1 MIDSITQCVFFKGNQ
16 TRTQMLRNYLKIAVR
31 NLLRSK
37 SFSAIN
43 ILGLSVG
50 MTCCMLLVL
59 YIRSELSFDK
69 HHQHANDLYLVSSD
83 AMFSAGS
90 YEEVPRLS
98 APYAAALKAEFPEVA
113 QVTRIWANFLE
124 SKTLFQVRE
133 SGKPVQSFYET
144 KGYQIDSSFFDVF
157 TYQFTEGNA
166 RTALLDAHSVVLS
179 DAVAHKLFGNAPALN
194 KLIRINGEMGKGES
208 YKVTG
213 VFRDESARSHIDA
226 RFFMPMTAGWV
237 GGFLRDQAQNFH
249 TNNMFYTYLRLQPDR
264 MGKSADARQ
273 FTRKLPAFIEK
284 YARKDLAANGKDK
297 RIFLVP
303 VPAIH
308 LYGQVREVLT
318 PTNSTT
324 YLYILASI
332 ALFTL
337 LIACIN
343 FMNLATA
350 RSAKRAAEVGI
361 RKVMGAERSALIGQ
375 FLGESMVL
383 TLLAVVLAFGLVAVL
398 LPVFN
403 QLTAKTLAFSELVDP
418 AIIGAF
424 LVLALL
430 TGLVAGSYPAFYLS
444 VFNPVDV
451 LKGGANGRF
460 TNAVSAVALRRG
472 LVVFQFVISIG
483 LVLAT
488 VVIQRQMA
496 FLRNQPLGFTKDQ
509 QVVIPLRSDEAHKV
523 YTALRNDITQNN
535 QVLGA
540 AGAMYY
546 PGIINPSDVSLH
558 RPDQTVSQIQ
568 TVKTNWVDQG
578 FMQQMGFQLLKGRL
592 FTSAFPGDTANR
604 MIVNEATLRQL
615 SIPLEKAIG
624 QTLNFDERG
633 KTSSVEIIGVIK
645 DFHYEDLHKA
655 IQPYAFLLNNE
666 PFFNYLIVH
675 VNTAHVGNVLT
686 FLEQKWK
693 AVRPDEPFEYSFLDE
708 DFQRNYQ
715 ADARTSRI
723 VTYFTIIS
731 ILISCLGL
739 FGLAAFAAQ
748 QRTKEI
754 GVRKVLGASVTSIVG
769 LLSKDFMRLVLIAI
783 LIASPLAWYAMTK
796 WLQGFAYRITIE
808 WWMFAG
814 AGLLAIGIA
823 LLTVSYQSIKAA
835 LMNPV
840 KSLRSE

>member
-1 MIDSITQCVFFKGNQ
+1 MFT
-16 TRTQMLRNYLKIAVR
+16 NYFKIAVR

-50 MTCCMLLVL
+50 LTCCMLLLL

-69 HHQHANDLYLVSSD
+69 HHQHASNLYLVSSD
-83 AMFSAGS
+83 ALFSAGS

-98 APYAAALKAEFPEVA
+98 SPYAAALKSEFPEVD
-113 QVTRIWANFLE
+113 QVTRVWANFIE

-133 SGKPVQSFYET
+133 SGKPVQAFYET
-144 KGYQIDSSFFDVF
+144 KGYQIDPTFFDVF
-157 TYQFTEGNA
+157 SYQFSEGDPK
-166 RTALLDAHSVVLS
+166 TALQDAHSIVLS
-179 DAVAHKLFGNAPALN
+179 EPVARKLFGDVPALN
-194 KLIRINGEMGKGES
+194 KLIRINGVAGNGES
-208 YKVTG
+208 FKVTG

-226 RFFMPMTAGWV
+226 RFFLPMNAGWV
-237 GGFLRDQAQNFH
+237 GGFLRDQPQAFH
-249 TNNMFYTYLRLQPDR
+249 TNNMFYTYVRLHEGTNGEQL
-264 MGKSADARQ
+264 
-273 FTRKLPAFIEK
+273 TRKLPAFVEK

-297 RIFLVP
+297 RLFLVP
-303 VPAIH
+303 VPGLH
-308 LYGQVREVLT
+308 LYSKVREVIT

-361 RKVMGAERSALIGQ
+361 RKVMGAERGALIGQ

-383 TLLAVVLAFGLVAVL
+383 TLLALVIAFGLVAGL

-403 QLTAKTLAFSELVDP
+403 QLTEKQLLFSELINP
-418 AIIGAF
+418 AILGTF
-424 LVLALL
+424 LLLALV

-444 VFNPVDV
+444 VFNPIQV
-451 LKGGANGRF
+451 LKGRF
-460 TNAVSAVALRRG
+460 TNSMSAIALRRG

-483 LVLAT
+483 LVFTTLI
-488 VVIQRQMA
+488 IQRQMD

-509 QVVIPLRSDEAHKV
+509 QLVIPLRSDESHKA
-523 YTALRNDITQNN
+523 YTALRNEIARNN
-535 QVLGA
+535 QILGA
-540 AGAMYY
+540 TGAMYY
-546 PGIINPSDVSLH
+546 PGIINPSDVSLY
-558 RPDQTVSQIQ
+558 RPDQTISQIQ

-592 FTSAFPGDTANR
+592 FSPQFPGDTSNR

-615 SIPLEKAIG
+615 GIPLQKAIG
-624 QTLNFDERG
+624 QKLNHDEQG
-633 KTSSVEIIGVIK
+633 TVSSVEIVGVIR
-645 DFHYEDLHKA
+645 DFHFEDLHRP
-655 IQPYAFLLNNE
+655 IQPYAFLLNNQ
-666 PFFNYLIVH
+666 PFFNYLLVH
-675 VNTAHVGNVLT
+675 INTAEVGSVLP

-715 ADARTSRI
+715 SDTRTSRI

-754 GVRKVLGASVTSIVG
+754 GVRKVLGASVTSIVT
-769 LLSKDFMRLVLIAI
+769 LLSQDFLKLVVVAMF
-783 LIASPLAWYAMTK
+783 IASPLAWYAMNR
-796 WLQGFAYRITIE
+796 WLQGFAYRVDIE
-808 WWMFAG
+808 WWVFAL
-814 AGLLAIGIA
+814 AGMLAVGIA
-823 LLTVSYQSIKAA
+823 LLTVSFQSIRAA

>member
-1 MIDSITQCVFFKGNQ
+1 MFT
-16 TRTQMLRNYLKIAVR
+16 NYLKIAVR

-50 MTCCMLLVL
+50 LTCCMLLLL

-69 HHQHANDLYLVSSD
+69 HQQYADDLYLVSSD
-83 AMFSAGS
+83 ASVSAGS
-90 YEEVPRLS
+90 YEVIPRLS
-98 APYAAALKAEFPEVA
+98 SPYAAALKAEFPEVE
-113 QVTRIWANFLE
+113 QVTRLWGNFLE

-133 SGKPVQSFYET
+133 PGKPVQAFYET
-144 KGYQIDSSFFDVF
+144 QGYQVDSTFFNVF
-157 TYQFTEGNA
+157 TYQFTEGDQK
-166 RTALLDAHSVVLS
+166 TALLDAHSIVLS
-179 DAVAHKLFGNAPALN
+179 EPVARKLFGGGSALN
-194 KLIRINGEMGKGES
+194 KLIRINGVTGNGES
-208 YKVTG
+208 FKVTG
-213 VFRDESARSHIDA
+213 VFRDESTRSHIDA
-226 RFFMPMTAGWV
+226 RFFLPMSAGWV
-237 GGFLRDQAQNFH
+237 GGFLREQAQSFH
-249 TNNMFYTYLRLQPDR
+249 TNNMFYTYVRLRTGSSGEQL
-264 MGKSADARQ
+264 A
-273 FTRKLPAFIEK
+273 RKLPAFIEK

-297 RIFLVP
+297 RLSLVP
-303 VPAIH
+303 VSGLH
-308 LYGQVREVLT
+308 LYSKVREVVT
-318 PTNSTT
+318 PTNSTM

-350 RSAKRAAEVGI
+350 RSSKRAAEVGI

-383 TLLAVVLAFGLVAVL
+383 TFLALLIAFGLVAGL

-403 QLTAKTLAFSELVDP
+403 QLTGKELFFSELINP
-418 AIIGAF
+418 AILGTF
-424 LVLALL
+424 LLLALL

-444 VFNPVDV
+444 VFNPIQV
-451 LKGGANGRF
+451 LKGRF
-460 TNAVSAVALRRG
+460 TNSMSAIALRRG

-488 VVIQRQMA
+488 VIIQQQMN
-496 FLRNQPLGFTKDQ
+496 FLRNTPLGFTKDQ
-509 QVVIPLRSDEAHKV
+509 QLVVPLRSDESHKA
-523 YTALRNDITQNN
+523 YTALRSEMAQNN
-535 QVLGA
+535 QILGVT
-540 AGAMYY
+540 GAMYY
-546 PGIINPSDVSLH
+546 PGILNPSDVSLY
-558 RPDQTVSQIQ
+558 RPDQTVDQIQ
-568 TVKTNWVDQG
+568 SVKTNWVDQD

-592 FTSAFPGDTANR
+592 FSRAFPGDTSDR

-615 SIPLEKAIG
+615 GIPLQKAIG
-624 QTLNFDERG
+624 QRLNHNQQG
-633 KTSSVEIIGVIK
+633 KVSSVEIVGVVR
-645 DFHYEDLHKA
+645 DFHFEDLHRP
-655 IQPYAFLLNNE
+655 IQPYAFLLNGE

-675 VNTAHVGNVLT
+675 VNTAEVSRVLP

-715 ADARTSRI
+715 SDARTSRI

-754 GVRKVLGASVTSIVG
+754 GVRKVLGASVTSITL
-769 LLSKDFMRLVLIAI
+769 LLSQDFLKLVVVAI
-783 LIASPLAWYAMTK
+783 VIASPLAWYAMTR
-796 WLQGFAYRITIE
+796 WLQGFAYKVTIE
-808 WWMFAG
+808 WWVFAL
-814 AGLLAIGIA
+814 AGLLAVGIA
-823 LLTVSYQSIKAA
+823 LLTVSFQSIRAA

>member
-1 MIDSITQCVFFKGNQ
+1 
-16 TRTQMLRNYLKIAVR
+16 MLRNYLKIAVR
-31 NLLRSK
+31 NLRRSK

-83 AMFSAGS
+83 ALFSAGS
-90 YEEVPRLS
+90 YEEIPRLPS
-98 APYAAALKAEFPEVA
+98 PYAAALKAEFPEVA
-113 QVTRIWANFLE
+113 QVTRVWANFLE

-133 SGKPVQSFYET
+133 SGKPVQAFYET
-144 KGYQIDSSFFDVF
+144 KGYAVDSSFFDVF

-166 RTALLDAHSVVLS
+166 KTALLDAHSILLS
-179 DAVAHKLFGNAPALN
+179 EAVAHKLFGNAPALN

-249 TNNMFYTYLRLQPDR
+249 NNNMFYTYLRLHAGSSMAPLN
-264 MGKSADARQ
+264 
-273 FTRKLPAFIEK
+273 RKLPAFIEK

-303 VPAIH
+303 VPNLH
-308 LYGQVREVLT
+308 LYGRIREVIT

-383 TLLAVVLAFGLVAVL
+383 TLLALLIAVGLVAGL

-403 QLTAKTLAFSELVDP
+403 QLTGKELAFTELVNP

-424 LVLALL
+424 ILLALL
-430 TGLVAGSYPAFYLS
+430 TGLLAGSYPAFYLS
-444 VFNPVDV
+444 VFNPVEV
-451 LKGGANGRF
+451 LKGRF
-460 TNAVSAVALRRG
+460 TNSISAIALRRG
-472 LVVFQFVISIG
+472 LVVFQFVISVG

-488 VVIQRQMA
+488 VVIQQQMN
-496 FLRNQPLGFTKDQ
+496 FLRSQPLGFDKDQ
-509 QVVIPLRSDEAHKV
+509 QLVIPLRSDEAHKA
-523 YTALRNDITQNN
+523 YTALLSEIKGNG

-540 AGAMYY
+540 SGAMYY
-546 PGIINPSDVSLH
+546 PGIINPSDVSLY
-558 RPDQTVSQIQ
+558 RPDQTVNQIQ
-568 TVKTNWVDQG
+568 SVKTNWVDQD
-578 FMQQMGFQLLKGRL
+578 FMQQMGFQLVKGRL
-592 FTSAFPGDTANR
+592 FSRAFPGDVNDR

-615 SIPLEKAIG
+615 GIPLEKAIG
-624 QTLNFDERG
+624 YKLNHDQQG
-633 KTSSVEIIGVIK
+633 NVASVEIVGVIK
-645 DFHYEDLHKA
+645 DFHFEDLHQA

-675 VNTAHVGNVLT
+675 VNTAHVDSVLP
-686 FLEQKWK
+686 FLEQTWK
-693 AVRPDEPFEYSFLDE
+693 AIRPDEPFEYSFLDE

-723 VTYFTIIS
+723 VTYFTVIS

-754 GVRKVLGASVTSIVG
+754 GVRKVLGASVSSIVG
-769 LLSKDFMRLVLIAI
+769 LLSKDFIRLVVVAI
-783 LIASPLAWYAMTK
+783 VIASPLAWYAMNK
-796 WLQGFAYRITIE
+796 WLQGFAYKIEIT

-814 AGLLAIGIA
+814 AGLLAVGIA
-823 LLTVSYQSIKAA
+823 LLTVSFQSVKAA